1 MQKMTTAV
9 RDKTAK
15 IERKVK
21 NTVLTIYR
29 TYLSVLLYIKL
40 QFSRHLS
47 HKCYLFCRKGIIQI
61 SEILFDSKYG
71 KIIIYYLYTQ
81 INNFILINHLSKMR

>member
-1 MQKMTTAV
+1 MQNITSTV
-9 RDKTAK
+9 RNETAK

-21 NTVLTIYR
+21 NTVLTILW
-29 TYLSVLLYIKL
+29 TYLSVFLYIL
-40 QFSRHLS
+40 LHISQHSS